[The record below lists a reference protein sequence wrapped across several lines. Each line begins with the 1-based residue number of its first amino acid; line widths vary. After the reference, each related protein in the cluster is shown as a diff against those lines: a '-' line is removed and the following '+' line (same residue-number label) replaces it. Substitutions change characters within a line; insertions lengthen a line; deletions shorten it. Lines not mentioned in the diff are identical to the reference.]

1 MEMQNLVAVIS
12 ANHDTN
18 HLIDD
23 VEINSQNTLIQH
35 QQLIQHSE
43 IDSLSSK

>member
-1 MEMQNLVAVIS
+1 MENLVAVIS
-12 ANHDTN
+12 ANHETN

-35 QQLIQHSE
+35 QQIIQHNE
-43 IDSLSSK
+43 VDSLSSK